1 MNIGNS
7 AFIALGLFAFFSTNV
22 SASDITIY
30 RWVDENNVVHFSQDQ
45 PKSTHYSELSTVS
58 SYQAAK
64 QPPQKK
70 VQTPSV
76 DEQLSTFEKD
86 EADALAKNK
95 AVAEK
100 NCQAAQLNEKALS
113 SEGTITLT
121 EPNGKTKK
129 LSDKEK
135 KAQLA
140 LTKEHI
146 SLYCKK
152 TSNKS

>member
-30 RWVDENNVVHFSQDQ
+30 RWVDENNVVHFSQNQ
-45 PKSTHYSELSTVS
+45 PKNTDFSELSTVS

-64 QPPQKK
+64 QSPQKK
-70 VQTPSV
+70 VQGSSV
-76 DEQLSTFEKD
+76 DEQLSKFEKK
-86 EADALAKNK
+86 EAEALAQNK
-95 AVAEK
+95 EIAEK

-113 SEGTITLT
+113 SVGTIALT
-121 EPNGKTKK
+121 EPNGKIKN

-140 LTKEHI
+140 LAKEHI